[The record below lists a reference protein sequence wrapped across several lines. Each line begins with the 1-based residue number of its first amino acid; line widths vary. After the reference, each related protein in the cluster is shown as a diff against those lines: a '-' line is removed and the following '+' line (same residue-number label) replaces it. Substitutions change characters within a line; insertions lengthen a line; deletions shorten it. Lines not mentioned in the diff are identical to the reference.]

1 MKEDEDYHIVR
12 DPESLE
18 ETAWV
23 VILKK
28 GLWENFVIRFKD
40 IEITNEGQS
49 IKFIAD
55 IIFKPDEIELTE
67 QTQSKLRDYCGLVIA
82 DIILDFH
89 DRGVNTY
96 IDKKT
101 GKQVEL

>member
-1 MKEDEDYHIVR
+1 MKEDEDYVIAQ

-18 ETAWV
+18 QTSWV

-49 IKFIAD
+49 IKFVAD
-55 IIFKPDEIELTE
+55 IIFKPDEIELGE
-67 QTQSKLRDYCGLVIA
+67 QTQDKLRDYCGLVIA